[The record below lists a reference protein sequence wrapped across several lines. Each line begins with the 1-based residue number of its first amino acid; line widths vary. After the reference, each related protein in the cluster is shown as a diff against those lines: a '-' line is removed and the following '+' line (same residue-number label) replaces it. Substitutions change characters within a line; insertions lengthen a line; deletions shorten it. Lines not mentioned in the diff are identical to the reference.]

1 MAVLNRNCLVL
12 RGVPVACDV
21 VTVLE
26 RFAVNPANARTP
38 ALILSYPRHLS
49 TRTPSAETDSQ
60 PRHEHPASSGVN
72 RDARRAGRPGSPAGV
87 PERRRPAR
95 IAGQAIQWGWSQA
108 TGVVSP
114 PAVWCLDRLTVK
126 REAGA
131 AKLLPEGYSHALARR
146 TKPTGSLTSL
156 PGLEWSGTRGKAATA
171 AMKPPARMPMASIRG
186 K

>member
-12 RGVPVACDV
+12 RGVPVASDV

-38 ALILSYPRHLS
+38 ALIPSYQRHLS
-49 TRTPSAETDSQ
+49 TRTPSAATDSR
-60 PRHEHPASSGVN
+60 PRHEHAASSCVG
-72 RDARRAGRPGSPAGV
+72 REARRAGRPGSPAGV

-95 IAGQAIQWGWSQA
+95 IAGRAIQLGWRQA
-108 TGVVSP
+108 VGVVSP
-114 PAVWCLDRLTVK
+114 SAAWCLDRLTVK
-126 REAGA
+126 RKAGA
-131 AKLLPEGYSHALARR
+131 GKLLPEGYSHALALR

-156 PGLEWSGTRGKAATA
+156 PALEWSGIRGEAEAAA
-171 AMKPPARMPMASIRG
+171 IMPSARMPMASIRG